1 MMLKLLNEAMPK
13 GVELPKSHYEAKNML
28 RELGFGYEV
37 IHACINDCIL
47 FLKEYENNEFCPR
60 CGESRYKSHEGKG
73 KKIPQKILR
82 YFPLK
87 SRLQRLFMSRKISS
101 DMRWHKEKRVKETN
115 IFRHPA
121 DSMTWEKFDIRHP
134 WFSAEPRN
142 VRLGLASDGFNPFS
156 NMSNSYSMW
165 PVMVFPYN
173 LPPWKCMK
181 EPYLFMSLLIPG
193 LRSPG
198 KEIDVY
204 LRPLIDELKELW
216 VDGVMTYD
224 ASTMCTFRLH
234 VALLWTINDFPA
246 YGDLSGWVTKGYMA
260 CPVCN
265 FDASSIRLEHGK
277 KICWFCHRRWLP
289 LDHKWRNLYKQFD
302 GNKERRSPPKELT
315 GDELIQQLLQIR
327 FADLGKGPTN
337 KKRKRTKSELN
348 WTKKSL
354 FFELSYWQGLKLRHN
369 LDVMH
374 IEKNICDYI
383 LGTLMNIE
391 GKTKDTMKSRLDLQ
405 LMGIRKELHFTP
417 SGNKFLMPLAC
428 YTLSTDKKKSICEW
442 LKAVKLPDGYG
453 SNISRCIH
461 KNNRTISGLKSH
473 DCHVLLQRLL
483 PVAIRGHMSDNVCNA
498 LVELGLFFK
507 ELCCKTLKLEVLEAL
522 EKDIVSILCKL
533 EMIFLPSFFDVM
545 VHLAVHLPREAIIA
559 GPTQYRWM
567 YPIERFLR
575 TLKQYVRNKA

>member
-1 MMLKLLNEAMPK
+1 MDKSWIQLPTIDPHYAKGIKDFIEVAKAYVDDKNRTRCPYSKCKNILYRTLPEVKGHLCQNRMDKMYTRWEWHGKGYDMANNNSSEEEVEEEEDGDEVNELLEDICMGPFVQTEMIDVQQGLDDALPNSNMGHDRFQDLLQDAQRELYPGCENFSKLSFVLKLYNMKVTQKLSNKYFTMMLKLLNEAMPK

-121 DSMTWEKFDIRHP
+121 DSMTWEEFDIRHP

-142 VRLGLASDGFNPFS
+142 VRLGLASDRFNPFS

-165 PVMVFPYN
+165 PVIVFPYN

-181 EPYLFMSLLIPG
+181 ELYLFISLLILGP
-193 LRSPG
+193 RSPG

-234 VALLWTINDFPA
+234 VALLWTINDFPT

-265 FDASSIRLEHGK
+265 FDAS
-277 KICWFCHRRWLP
+277 
-289 LDHKWRNLYKQFD
+289 
-302 GNKERRSPPKELT
+302 
-315 GDELIQQLLQIR
+315 
-327 FADLGKGPTN
+327 
-337 KKRKRTKSELN
+337 
-348 WTKKSL
+348 
-354 FFELSYWQGLKLRHN
+354 
-369 LDVMH
+369 
-374 IEKNICDYI
+374 
-383 LGTLMNIE
+383 
-391 GKTKDTMKSRLDLQ
+391 
-405 LMGIRKELHFTP
+405 
-417 SGNKFLMPLAC
+417 
-428 YTLSTDKKKSICEW
+428 
-442 LKAVKLPDGYG
+442 
-453 SNISRCIH
+453 
-461 KNNRTISGLKSH
+461 
-473 DCHVLLQRLL
+473 
-483 PVAIRGHMSDNVCNA
+483 
-498 LVELGLFFK
+498 
-507 ELCCKTLKLEVLEAL
+507 
-522 EKDIVSILCKL
+522 
-533 EMIFLPSFFDVM
+533 
-545 VHLAVHLPREAIIA
+545 
-559 GPTQYRWM
+559 
-567 YPIERFLR
+567 
-575 TLKQYVRNKA
+575 